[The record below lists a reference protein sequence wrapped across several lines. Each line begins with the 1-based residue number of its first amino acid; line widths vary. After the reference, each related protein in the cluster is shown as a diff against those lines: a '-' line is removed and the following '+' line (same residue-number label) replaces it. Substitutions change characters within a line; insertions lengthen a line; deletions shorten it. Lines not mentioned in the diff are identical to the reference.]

1 MVVSEIDVLRSK
13 KMHPISVLVGK
24 KKVVGYCLGKISS
37 GFSFILKM
45 ALIFI
50 LGREK
55 KGGHVPQMTLLHLT
69 ALSIFTLSFSLLK

>member
-13 KMHPISVLVGK
+13 KMHLISVLVRK
-24 KKVVGYCLGKISS
+24 KKVGYCLGKISS
-37 GFSFILKM
+37 GFSSILKM

-55 KGGHVPQMTLLHLT
+55 KGAMFHR
-69 ALSIFTLSFSLLK
+69 